1 MLKTIPMETVSTG
14 HTNSCKVQSGVPSG
28 LDFCYVTCCLH
39 SPPKSWLLCQ
49 ASPFSSSHM
58 TFTPLRRAPYNFSS
72 CVTELHLSHSQGQS
86 LPSANGC
93 PRSGGKHTT
102 LVLSL
107 TCSYIIA
114 ASSVCYSQLIGKLY
128 HLSPESL
135 HTLRQPTG
143 KRVRPTTLLSL
154 LR

>member
-1 MLKTIPMETVSTG
+1 M
-14 HTNSCKVQSGVPSG
+14 SCAVPTLLSFKVLASLPSIT
-28 LDFCYVTCCLH
+28 F
-39 SPPKSWLLCQ
+39 LLL
-49 ASPFSSSHM
+49 AHDLLPSSM
-58 TFTPLRRAPYNFSS
+58 VLFAPYDFSS
-72 CVTELHLSHSQGQS
+72 CVTELHLSHSQGQY

-93 PRSGGKHTT
+93 PPSGLKHTT

-135 HTLRQPTG
+135 YTLRQPTG